1 MAKDP
6 YKYFRIEA
14 RELLEG
20 LTQGVLDLEGGA
32 TPGEALAQI
41 LRHAHTLKGAAR
53 VVKQPR
59 IAEAAHAME
68 DVLAPYSQD
77 GQPVPREASSRV
89 LALIDEIA
97 ALLSALEAPVPAT
110 APAVDTAAA
119 PAATPAVPG
128 PAAPATPAPAV
139 RPEAPEAPRLAIAET
154 VRVEIRDMDALLE
167 SISEASVRVSAL
179 RQGVATRDPDQLLAG
194 IERAE
199 RELIQL
205 RDLAGRLRLV
215 AASTLFAPLAR
226 ATRDAADAVGKQV
239 EFEAAGG
246 DARLEAHVLAGLR
259 DALLHVVRNAVAH
272 GIEAPPER
280 AAAGKPAAGRIR
292 LNVERRANQVAFVC
306 EDDGRGIDL
315 AAVARAAVKRGVLP
329 AAEAD
334 ALDGERAA
342 RLIFEAGL
350 SSTAAVDE
358 VSGRGVGLDVVREVV
373 ARLKGS
379 VRVRSRPGAGFTLE
393 ITVPISLSSLVALAA
408 DAGGHQVWTP
418 LDAVVQTLRL
428 EAAAIGRG
436 PEGETI
442 AFDGRMIPFLRLPAT
457 LAPATGPRGA
467 GAWSVIVVRSE
478 GETAAV
484 GVDHL
489 RGVSQVVVRS
499 LPRMVFEC
507 PLVAGAAF
515 DPEGNPQ
522 LVLSAA
528 GLVRAARAARGDARE
543 ASPARRPPILVIDD
557 SLTTRMLE
565 QSILES
571 AGYEVD
577 LAVSAEEGLQK
588 ARERRYGLFLVDV
601 EMPGMNGFEF
611 VAKTRGEPGLRDV
624 PAILVT
630 SLGSAEHRR
639 RGMEA
644 GAHAHIVK
652 GEFDEARLRTLI
664 RDLIG

>member
-1 MAKDP
+1 VARDP

-14 RELLEG
+14 RELLDG

-32 TPGEALAQI
+32 SPRDAVAQL

-53 VVKQPR
+53 VVKQAR

-68 DVLAPYSQD
+68 DLLAGAAQD
-77 GQPVPREASSRV
+77 GQPVAREATTRV
-89 LALIDEIA
+89 LGLVDEIA
-97 ALLSALEAPVPAT
+97 AALSGLEAPP
-110 APAVDTAAA
+110 
-119 PAATPAVPG
+119 
-128 PAAPATPAPAV
+128 PAPAEAAV
-139 RPEAPEAPRLAIAET
+139 PAPAPAPASAIAAPVARPPAPEPTRLAIAET
-154 VRVEIRDMDALLE
+154 VRVEIRDMDALLA
-167 SISEASVRVSAL
+167 SFSEAGVRVSAL
-179 RQGVATRDPDQLLAG
+179 RQHAAGFSPDQLLAG
-194 IERAE
+194 VERAE
-199 RELIQL
+199 RELTQL

-226 ATRDAADAVGKQV
+226 ATRDAADAVGRQV
-239 EFEAAGG
+239 EFEASGG
-246 DARLEAHVLAGLR
+246 EARLEAHVLAALR

-272 GIEAPPER
+272 GIEPPAER
-280 AAAGKPAAGRIR
+280 EAAGKPAAGRIR
-292 LNVERRANQVAFVC
+292 LVVERRADQVAFVC

-329 AAEAD
+329 AAEAES
-334 ALDGERAA
+334 LDGERAA

-379 VRVRSRPGAGFTLE
+379 VQVRSRPGAGFALE
-393 ITVPISLSSLVALAA
+393 IAVPISLSSVVALAA
-408 DAGGHQVWTP
+408 DAGALQVWTP
-418 LDAVVQTLRL
+418 LEAVVQTLRL
-428 EAAAIGRG
+428 EAAAVMRGAEGDTVAVGGRVL
-436 PEGETI
+436 
-442 AFDGRMIPFLRLPAT
+442 PFLRLP
-457 LAPATGPRGA
+457 PALDPASGPRA
-467 GAWSVIVVRSE
+467 GGSWSVMVVRS
-478 GETAAV
+478 GADQAAV

-499 LPRMVFEC
+499 LPRMVFAC

-528 GLVRAARAARGDARE
+528 GLVQAARAARDDSRE
-543 ASPARRPPILVIDD
+543 APAAPRPPILVIDD

-571 AGYEVD
+571 AGYEVE

-611 VAKTRGEPGLRDV
+611 VAKTRAEPGLKDV

-639 RGMEA
+639 RGIEA

>member
-14 RELLEG
+14 RELLDG

-32 TPGEALAQI
+32 PPQDAVARL

-68 DVLAPYSQD
+68 DVLAGCGHD
-77 GQPVPREASSRV
+77 GQPVPREATTRV
-89 LALIDEIA
+89 LGLVDEIA
-97 ALLSALEAPVPAT
+97 AALEGLEAP
-110 APAVDTAAA
+110 APAPAPAPAAA
-119 PAATPAVPG
+119 PAAA
-128 PAAPATPAPAV
+128 APAV
-139 RPEAPEAPRLAIAET
+139 RAPAAEPTRLAIAET
-154 VRVEIRDMDALLE
+154 VRVEIGDMDALLE
-167 SISEASVRVSAL
+167 SISEASVRVSTL
-179 RQGVATRDPDQLLAG
+179 RQSAAAADPRQLLAG
-194 IERAE
+194 IEHAE
-199 RELIQL
+199 RELLQL
-205 RDLAGRLRLV
+205 RDLAGRMRLV
-215 AASTLFAPLAR
+215 AARTLFAPLAR

-239 EFEAAGG
+239 EFETAGG
-246 DARLEAHVLAGLR
+246 DVRLEAHVLAGLR

-280 AAAGKPAAGRIR
+280 AAAGKPPVGRIR
-292 LNVERRANQVAFVC
+292 LLVERRGNQAAFVC

-315 AAVARAAVKRGVLP
+315 TAVARAAVKRGVLP
-329 AAEAD
+329 AAEGES
-334 ALDGERAA
+334 LDGERAA
-342 RLIFEAGL
+342 RLIFEAGV

-358 VSGRGVGLDVVREVV
+358 VSGRGVGLDVVREVA

-393 ITVPISLSSLVALAA
+393 ITVPISLASLVALAA
-408 DAGGHQVWTP
+408 DAGGQQVWTP
-418 LDAVVQTLRL
+418 LDAVVQTLRV
-428 EAAAIGRG
+428 EASALARG
-436 PEGETI
+436 PEGETV

-457 LAPATGPRGA
+457 LAPATGPRSG
-467 GAWSVIVVRSE
+467 GAWSVMVVRSE
-478 GETAAV
+478 GELAAV

-499 LPRMVFEC
+499 LPRLVFDC
-507 PLVAGAAF
+507 GLVAGAAF

-522 LVLSAA
+522 LVLSAS
-528 GLVRAARAARGDARE
+528 GLVQAARASRGDVRDA
-543 ASPARRPPILVIDD
+543 APAARPPILVIDD
-557 SLTTRMLE
+557 SLTTRQLE

-577 LAVSAEEGLQK
+577 LAVSAEEGLEK
-588 ARERRYGLFLVDV
+588 ARARRYGLFLVDV

-630 SLGSAEHRR
+630 SLNSAEHRR
-639 RGMEA
+639 RGIEA

-652 GEFDEARLRTLI
+652 GEFDETRLRTLI

>member
-14 RELLEG
+14 RELLDG

-32 TPGEALAQI
+32 PSKDAVAQL

-68 DVLAPYSQD
+68 DVLAVYAGD
-77 GQPVPREASSRV
+77 GQHVPREATTKV
-89 LALIDEIA
+89 LELVDQIGA
-97 ALLSALEAPVPAT
+97 ALSALEQPVPA
-110 APAVDTAAA
+110 AAA
-119 PAATPAVPG
+119 PAEPTVASAPAAAR
-128 PAAPATPAPAV
+128 PAAPRPAD
-139 RPEAPEAPRLAIAET
+139 APEPARLAIAET

-167 SISEASVRVSAL
+167 SISEAGVRVSAL
-179 RQGVATRDPDQLLAG
+179 RQSADATDPHQLLAG

-199 RELIQL
+199 RELIKL

-226 ATRDAADAVGKQV
+226 ATRDAADAVGKRV

-272 GIEAPPER
+272 GIESAPER
-280 AAAGKPAAGRIR
+280 AAAGKPPAGRIR
-292 LNVERRANQVAFVC
+292 LLVERRSGQVAFVC

-315 AAVARAAVKRGVLP
+315 AAVARAAVRRGVLSE
-329 AAEAD
+329 AEA
-334 ALDGERAA
+334 ASLDGERAA
-342 RLIFEAGL
+342 RLIFEAGV
-350 SSTAAVDE
+350 SSAPAVNE

-373 ARLKGS
+373 TRLRGS
-379 VRVRSRPGAGFTLE
+379 VRVRSRPGTGFALE
-393 ITVPISLSSLVALAA
+393 ITVPISLSSLVGLAA
-408 DAGGHQVWTP
+408 DAGGLQVWTP
-418 LDAVVQTLRL
+418 LEAVVQTLRIPP
-428 EAAAIGRG
+428 AAIGRG
-436 PEGETI
+436 AEGETV
-442 AFDGRMIPFLRLPAT
+442 AFDGRMIPFLRLPT
-457 LAPATGPRGA
+457 VLTPAAAAQGA
-467 GAWSVIVVRSE
+467 RTWSVMVVRSD
-478 GETAAV
+478 GELAAV

-515 DPEGNPQ
+515 DPQGDPQ

-528 GLVRAARAARGDARE
+528 GLVRAARAARGDVGA
-543 ASPARRPPILVIDD
+543 AAAAPRPPILVIDD

-577 LAVSAEEGLQK
+577 LAVSAEEGLLK
-588 ARERRYGLFLVDV
+588 ARNRRYGLFLVDV

-611 VAKTRGEPGLRDV
+611 VARTRAEPGLRDV

-652 GEFDEARLRTLI
+652 GEFDETRLRTLI